1 MARSLL
7 LVCRRAPWSGM
18 AAREALDIA
27 LAGGAFDLPISLLF
41 LDEGVWQLAAGQQAA
56 PLEQKNL
63 LANLQALPLFGVEN
77 IYAARAD
84 AEVRGLALQDSAL
97 PLIALEN
104 SELAAL
110 YAQHDWVVTL

>member
-7 LVCRRAPWSGM
+7 LVCRRAPWGGV

-27 LAGGAFDLPISLLF
+27 LAGGAFDLPISVLF
-41 LDEGVWQLAAGQQAA
+41 LDEGIWQLAANQNAA

-63 LANLQALPLFGVEN
+63 LANVQALPLFGVEAL
-77 IYAARAD
+77 YASRTDAHARGVATE
-84 AEVRGLALQDSAL
+84 ATSL
-97 PLIALEN
+97 PLVWLDEDA
-104 SELAAL
+104 LAAL